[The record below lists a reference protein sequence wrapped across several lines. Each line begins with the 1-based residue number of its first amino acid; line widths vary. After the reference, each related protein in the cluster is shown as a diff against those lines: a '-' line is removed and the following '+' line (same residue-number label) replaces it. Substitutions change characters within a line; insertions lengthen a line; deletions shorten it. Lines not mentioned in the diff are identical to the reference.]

1 MEYQDII
8 YVKKAEVATIT
19 LNRPERMNAFTTAM
33 IDSIGRA
40 FEDAAVDDAIRVI
53 LVTGAGRAFSAGLDL
68 KEPPILSDTQSR
80 SLMSHLLRLPT
91 IATTIDKPTIAVING
106 AAIGWGL
113 EMALL
118 CDIRLA
124 AENAQIGDRHLN
136 FSLLPDF
143 GGLFQLPRLVGWARA
158 CDLLF
163 TAKIIDGKEAERIGL
178 INQAVPLEQLEQCVN
193 ETVQVIVGKPPIAL
207 RTAKR
212 AMRNALATDLNA
224 SQGEVIDLQ
233 GTLVQ
238 TEDFR
243 EAMSALMEKRQ
254 PRFKGC

>member
-1 MEYQDII
+1 MEYQDVI
-8 YVKKAEVATIT
+8 YVKEAEVATIT
-19 LNRPERMNAFTTAM
+19 LNRPERMNAFTTTM

-80 SLMSHLLRLPT
+80 SLMLHMLRLPT
-91 IATTIDKPTIAVING
+91 IATSIDKPTIAVING

-113 EMALL
+113 ELALL

-124 AENAQIGDRHLN
+124 AENAQIGDRHVN
-136 FSLLPDF
+136 FSLIPDF

-158 CDLLF
+158 CDLFF
-163 TAKIIDGKEAERIGL
+163 TARIIDGKEAERIGL
-178 INQAVPLEQLEQCVN
+178 VNRAVPQEQLGQCVH
-193 ETVQVIVGKPPIAL
+193 ETVQVIVDKPPLAIQA
-207 RTAKR
+207 AKR
-212 AMRNALATDLNA
+212 AMRNALTVDLKT
-224 SQGEVIDLQ
+224 SQDYVIALQ
-233 GTLVQ
+233 GTLVG

-243 EAMSALMEKRQ
+243 EAMSALADKRQ